1 MKKFLI
7 ILSVLLILLIFAAA
21 GGLYGAYRVSQLD
34 TNYPKLTLDG
44 LEVGGLTK
52 TETVDLLN
60 ASGWDARTATPLT
73 VTTLAGQSFTDDP
86 LRSGLVVPAEGVAD
100 WVFSYG
106 REGNFFEDFFEYLKC
121 RLRPT
126 ELVLPAQNAD
136 YEYLRSLIAQNGA
149 DVAAT
154 LGDTEY
160 VPDYEGGKLVLKKG
174 WGQLQL
180 DEAGLLAAVVR
191 AIQFGETNIAY
202 TSLTAPLVCPDF
214 DRIHTELLKEPR
226 DAAFTDDGRFEVID
240 EVVGCEFDVGSARA
254 LWEAAPPAGEVD
266 IPMAVTMPAVTG
278 KSLRDSLYRD
288 LLGACTTSYWNSS
301 PNRISNVE
309 LASSKIDGTILYP
322 GDVFSY
328 NGVVGAR
335 TTEAGFLPAPAYV
348 DGDVKDEIGGGACQV
363 SSTLYAA
370 TLFAFLETVERTNH
384 YFPVSYM
391 QLGTDATVTIPD
403 GGTIMDLKFRNSRHY
418 PIKIVAYSEVDEEN
432 YIRELTFEIWGTLEE
447 NDYMPIEFDNSWGW
461 SLTYD
466 RVIEPADPNRHGY
479 KIRLDHEKYY
489 FADDIG
495 EGSRTLTHRLVIEPD
510 QFDEWGNP
518 VVVLDEILNPELPN
532 GGLAMDTY
540 YDHH

>member
-73 VTTLAGQSFTDDP
+73 VTTLAGQSFTVDP

-240 EVVGCEFDVGSARA
+240 EVVGCEFDVDSARA